1 MPLSEE
7 DSESM
12 SGATPNPRQE
22 EAAGL
27 SAAPPPY
34 SVCIVSEVYFEGMEF
49 LLMKLRKGERD
60 LYS

>member
-34 SVCIVSEVYFEGMEF
+34 SVCIVYENYFECMEF
-49 LLMKLRKGERD
+49 WNEVKKMGKE
-60 LYS
+60 

>member
-1 MPLSEE
+1 
-7 DSESM
+7 M

-34 SVCIVSEVYFEGMEF
+34 SVCIVYENYFECMEF
-49 LLMKLRKGERD
+49 WNEVKKMGKE
-60 LYS
+60 